1 MFKEFRCPENTDK
14 VLIVL
19 LVPGSSKDYE
29 SVDGRFVMTKQQMEF
44 QSFKI
49 IQDFKKEY
57 IHAAFFFFFFFFF
70 LHSL

>member
-29 SVDGRFVMTKQQMEF
+29 SVDGRFVMTK
-44 QSFKI
+44 
-49 IQDFKKEY
+49 
-57 IHAAFFFFFFFFF
+57 
-70 LHSL
+70 